1 MGGVDHVVAPLDR
14 DHIEAVEALVVEA
27 ADAMGISSPE
37 RSQPHVTVVAF
48 RGVARPAA
56 LAAVRAAVVD
66 LSPFV
71 LRAHGFGVFARNG
84 HSGLSLHVPVV
95 RNGELDAL
103 HERVHT
109 ALLAVGAEVAGW
121 SQRELWSPHITV
133 LDRDLDASQVGAGIE
148 RLASHHHPS
157 WHVPV
162 DRLQL
167 RGSWVDRDQPSD
179 EVPFSRP

>member
-1 MGGVDHVVAPLDR
+1 VDHVVAPLDR
-14 DHIEAVEALVVEA
+14 DHIEAVEALVAEA
-27 ADAMGISSPE
+27 ADAMGIPNPE

-48 RGVARPAA
+48 RGVTRPVA
-56 LAAVRAAVVD
+56 LAALTAAVAD

-71 LRAHGFGVFARNG
+71 LRAHGFGIFARNG

-95 RNGELDAL
+95 RNEELDAL
-103 HERVHT
+103 HERVHR
-109 ALLAVGAEVAGW
+109 ALVAEGAEVAGW

-133 LDRDLDASQVGAGIE
+133 LDRDLDAAQVGAGIE
-148 RLASHHHPS
+148 RLASRHHPS

-162 DRLQL
+162 DGLQL
-167 RGSWVDRDQPSD
+167 RGSWHDRDQPSD